1 MQKNLSPEDIE
12 ICYRISLL
20 FAFRRI
26 LTKPVPFPRN
36 FNKLA
41 LDFISRLLEKSA
53 RRRLGRNGVD
63 EIKNHLFLA
72 DVDWYKCERRELKPP
87 IVPKI
92 LNDVSFSF
100 WISWYVVLWSSN

>member
-1 MQKNLSPEDIE
+1 MNKFNIT
-12 ICYRISLL
+12 
-20 FAFRRI
+20 FRRI

-36 FNKLA
+36 FNSFA

-53 RRRLGRNGVD
+53 PHRLGKNGVD
-63 EIKNHLFLA
+63 EIKNHLFFI
-72 DVDWYKCERRELKPP
+72 DIDWHQCERRELKPP

-92 LNDVSFSF
+92 SNDVSLSF